1 MRSIR
6 GSIEMSGEP
15 LLQIR
20 DLAVEFATPRGTVH
34 AVRSVSLEVRRG
46 ECLAVVGESGSGKSQ
61 LFLGSLGLLAAGG
74 AARGSARFDETEL
87 LGSDPA
93 ALRAVLGTRIAL
105 VFQDPMSALT
115 PHLTIGRQ
123 LAEVVLERGLLDAGA
138 ARTRSLEVLR
148 AVRMPDPEA
157 CLRQYPHELS
167 GGQRQRAAIAMA
179 LMTGPELL
187 VADEPT
193 TALDVTIQALV
204 LDVLREARD
213 RGLAVVLITHDL
225 GVVAGIANRVAVLYA
240 GRVVETAPVAELFA
254 APAHPYTAALLA
266 SVPRLDGPPV
276 GRLQGV
282 EGQPPPPGAD
292 PTGCAFAPRCAIVRP
307 RCGTERPLL
316 RVLGRG
322 KVACHAALAS
332 SATVA
337 DFVPEAAP

>member
-1 MRSIR
+1 
-6 GSIEMSGEP
+6 MSREP

-34 AVRSVSLEVRRG
+34 AVRGVSLELRRG

-61 LFLGSLGLLAAGG
+61 LFLGGLGLLAAGG
-74 AARGSARFDETEL
+74 IARGSVRFDGVEL
-87 LGSDPA
+87 LGPDPA
-93 ALRAVLGTRIAL
+93 ALHSALGTRVAL
-105 VFQDPMSALT
+105 VFQDPMNALT

-123 LAEVVLERGLLDAGA
+123 LAEVVLERGLLDSDA
-138 ARTRSLEVLR
+138 ARARSLEVLR

-157 CLRQYPHELS
+157 RLRQYPHELS

-193 TALDVTIQALV
+193 TALDVTIQAQV

-225 GVVAGIANRVAVLYA
+225 GVVAGIADRVAVLYA
-240 GRVVETAPVAELFA
+240 GRVVEAAPVVELFE
-254 APAHPYTAALLA
+254 APTHPYTAALLA
-266 SVPRLDGPPV
+266 SVPRLDGPPAA
-276 GRLQGV
+276 RLRGV

-292 PTGCAFAPRCAIVRP
+292 PAGCAFAPRCAALLP
-307 RCGTERPLL
+307 RCGSERPALTL
-316 RVLGRG
+316 RGTRS
-322 KVACHAALAS
+322 VACHAAPAAG
-332 SATVA
+332 ATA
-337 DFVPEAAP
+337 ANRAPETTP